1 MIIGNNAGGIAYFS
15 SDTTNLVV
23 GSNELEINTKEDFLI
38 SPNPAQDIIKISSS
52 VHGIINIYNSVGSI
66 ILSKVK
72 NKEEITIRLPNISK
86 GIYVVELNNTVKKLV
101 IDYP

>member
-1 MIIGNNAGGIAYFS
+1 
-15 SDTTNLVV
+15 
-23 GSNELEINTKEDFLI
+23 
-38 SPNPAQDIIKISSS
+38 
-52 VHGIINIYNSVGSI
+52 VHGIINIYNSIGSI